1 MCLSSIDAVPAVHET
16 GFKFFERKD
25 HNTFIGKYGR
35 SLYKFGIWY
44 EDTQEINLVANCG
57 TLYKTGFHYLSE
69 LPDDIDPKTLNKL
82 CYDNKEIIALIEV
95 KNIVATGA
103 DSTTSF
109 GRLKAGVCRKFR
121 IKKILYG
128 KMSDLKQFMK
138 FKLPP
143 IYKKLVSLYM
153 KFKSHEIKDVEQK
166 FYDIALKDSA
176 SYLDTVNFIDL
187 FNRSTNIFKFFT
199 HIHFHALKTNKDYEQ
214 MYWSLILAT
223 SPTAHF
229 YQGFN
234 RLITSPKLAN
244 EFAEHLQKQG
254 CNNGPNYSRF
264 SYKDYMDR
272 SKCQR
277 IQIKSYM
284 NKMKIPVDDY

>member
-69 LPDDIDPKTLNKL
+69 LPDKIEHTELNKF
-82 CYDNKEIIALIEV
+82 CYDNKEILALIEV

-128 KMSDLKQFMK
+128 KMSDLKQFMPY
-138 FKLPP
+138 KLPP
-143 IYKKLVSLYM
+143 IYKELVTFYSKY
-153 KFKSHEIKDVEQK
+153 KFNEVKDIIKK
-166 FYDIALKDSA
+166 FYAISLKDSK

-187 FNRSTNIFKFFT
+187 FDRSTKIFKFFT
-199 HIHFHALKTNKDYEQ
+199 SIHFHALKTNNDYEQ

-223 SPTAHF
+223 SPEAHL
-229 YQGFN
+229 YEGFSRN
-234 RLITSPKLAN
+234 ITSPKLAN
-244 EFAEHLQKQG
+244 EFAEHLQKEG
-254 CNNGPNYSRF
+254 FNSGPNYRF
-264 SYKDYMDR
+264 SYKDYR
-272 SKCQR
+272 GRAKCHR
-277 IQIKSYM
+277 IQIGSYI
-284 NKMKIPVDDY
+284 NKMKISIDD